1 MYLPKKLKN
10 VYTLGYYLT
19 MDKSIPKDAGKMK
32 AKQNKRIHELM
43 KIAYE
48 IPFYRERFESSGTT
62 PDDYHCSEDL
72 EKFPLI
78 TKADLRLWMQQET
91 DAHPEMKGKW
101 DVLST
106 SGSSGTPLRILLTQK
121 EVAAGNA
128 NWIRIL
134 KIAGYD
140 PFFGKMYSFETSHRD
155 PDAKKEDS
163 FIQKYG
169 ILRRKVVDEKTC
181 VGEGVRDTIN
191 EINEYKPDML
201 CFRRNCLVRI
211 ALYAKQHNMPLWKP
225 KYYVPVSEMVD
236 EVTVNLLHEMM
247 GPGLI
252 DGYGASETGC
262 CVVKYPNRKYYHIM
276 NDTHVVNIYD
286 ENNKLAENGKVIL
299 TTLYKKTF
307 PIINYDVGDLAQSKV
322 KDGIR
327 YISSIQGRMN
337 DLVKH
342 EDGVLSS
349 ALELMKIANG
359 TVGLAQFR
367 FIQESYH
374 HMHIQ
379 LVADPNNTSKT
390 PEENEKYFV
399 DSVKALY
406 GDEFDITVEWL
417 EVLPPDQ
424 TNKQRCFICHVE

>member
-10 VYTLGYYLT
+10 VYTLGYYLR
-19 MDKSIPKDAGKMK
+19 MDRTIPKNPAKMK
-32 AKQNKRIHELM
+32 KKQNKKIHEMM
-43 KIAYE
+43 KRAYE
-48 IPFYRERFESSGTT
+48 IPFYRERFEASGTT

-78 TKADLRLWMQQET
+78 TKADLRLWMQKEAE
-91 DAHPEMKGKW
+91 AHPEMEGKW
-101 DVLST
+101 DVIST
-106 SGSSGTPLRILLTQK
+106 SGSSGTPLRILQTQK

-134 KIAGYD
+134 RISGYN
-140 PFFGKMYSFETSHRD
+140 PFLGRMYSFETSHRD
-155 PDAKKEDS
+155 PAAKKEDS
-163 FIQKYG
+163 FIQRFG
-169 ILRRKVVDEKTC
+169 ILQRKVVDEKTC

-191 EINEYKPDML
+191 EINEYKPEML

-225 KYYVPVSEMVD
+225 RFYVPVSEMVD
-236 EVTVNLLHEMM
+236 DVTVKLLHEMM

-262 CVVKYPNRKYYHIM
+262 CVVRYPGRKYYHIM
-276 NDTHVVNIYD
+276 YDTHVVNIYD
-286 ENNKLAENGKVIL
+286 QENHLAENGKVIL

-307 PIINYDVGDLAQSKV
+307 PIINYDVGDLAESKV

-327 YISSIQGRMN
+327 YISRIQGRMN

-342 EDGVLSS
+342 EDGVESS

-374 HMHIQ
+374 RMHVQ
-379 LVADPNNTSKT
+379 LVADPDNQSKT
-390 PEENEKYFV
+390 PEENEEYFRE
-399 DSVKALY
+399 SVRKLY
-406 GDEFDITVEWL
+406 GDEFEVTTEWL
-417 EVLPPDQ
+417 EVLPPDE
-424 TNKQRCFICHVE
+424 TNKQRCFVCHVK